1 LSANGRIGDAQK
13 VSRILVGF
21 GSRCCLLL
29 CSIQVIATFEDLI
42 GAGKGNVDAT
52 VTSAEPLSKEALE
65 QVKKAISGLTGKG
78 ARVDLKA
85 EVDPKILG
93 GLKVVVGDRSIDLTV
108 ASRVNE
114 LSAALD
120 SQ

>member
-1 LSANGRIGDAQK
+1 M
-13 VSRILVGF
+13 
-21 GSRCCLLL
+21 
-29 CSIQVIATFEDLI
+29 
-42 GAGKGNVDAT
+42 
-52 VTSAEPLSKEALE
+52 
-65 QVKKAISGLTGKG
+65 AIFGLTGKG